1 MSKVL
6 IDTGPIVALFNQQ
19 DRDHKACKKIL
30 SNIRGQVFTTS
41 AVITEVFHFLSAGS
55 KSWIG
60 VQEWIKAEYLVIKD
74 HNNLS
79 EWQDCFSFMNQYKD
93 NPMDFADATLVMLA
107 HQLQSN
113 QIMTLDVNDFSSYK
127 MKSGF
132 AFKSFD
138 ILGLEYLS

>member
-1 MSKVL
+1 MSKLL

-19 DRDHKACKKIL
+19 DRDHIACKTIL
-30 SNIRGQVFTTS
+30 SNVRGQVFTTS
-41 AVITEVFHFLSAGS
+41 AVLTEVFHFLSAGS
-55 KSWIG
+55 KSWLG
-60 VQEWIKAEYLVIKD
+60 VQEWVKAEYLVIED
-74 HNNLS
+74 INNMS
-79 EWQDCFSFMNQYKD
+79 QWHECFSFMNQDQY

-113 QIMTLDVNDFSSYK
+113 RIMTLDIKDFSSYK